1 MNTKPSLQRFI
12 SAQEGDYETALKEIR
27 SGRKRSH
34 WMWYIFPQI
43 DGLGFSDMARRY
55 GIKDLPEAAQYLEH
69 PLLGSHLIEISQALL
84 ELPGNNATEIMGSP
98 DHLKLHSSMT
108 LFSLIPDSNPVFD
121 AVLKKFFKGQQD
133 NGTLQLIR
141 K

>member
-1 MNTKPSLQRFI
+1 MNNLQRFI

-43 DGLGFSDMARRY
+43 DGLGFSDMAKRY
-55 GIKDLPEAAQYLEH
+55 GIKDLTEAAQYLEH
-69 PLLGSHLIEISQALL
+69 PLLGSRLIEISQALL

-98 DHLKLHSSMT
+98 DNLKLHSSMT
-108 LFSLIPDSNPVFD
+108 LFSLIPATNPVFD

-133 NGTLQLIR
+133 NGTLRLINHMG
-141 K
+141 

>member
-1 MNTKPSLQRFI
+1 MNNLQRFI
-12 SAQEGDYETALKEIR
+12 SAQEGDYETALQEIR

-55 GIKDLPEAAQYLEH
+55 GIKDLTEAAQYLEH
-69 PLLGSHLIEISQALL
+69 PVLGSRLIEISQALL

-98 DHLKLHSSMT
+98 DNLKLHSSMT
-108 LFSLIPDSNPVFD
+108 LFSLIPDTNPVFD

-133 NGTLQLIR
+133 NGTLRLINHMG
-141 K
+141 